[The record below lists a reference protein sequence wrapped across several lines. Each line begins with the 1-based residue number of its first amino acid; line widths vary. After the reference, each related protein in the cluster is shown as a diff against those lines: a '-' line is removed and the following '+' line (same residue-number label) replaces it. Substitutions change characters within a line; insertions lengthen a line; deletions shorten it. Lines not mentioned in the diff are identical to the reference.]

1 MEENIWIWLCAI
13 IIFVLTMLTIYT
25 ATFSIKKLN
34 SEKVENIQGPVFFVS
49 KVEKHN
55 DLIAK
60 YTIENNFS
68 NGYDGG
74 VTLNKF
80 VFFDTK
86 GKYNVGDYLK
96 FTKIV
101 SV

>member
-1 MEENIWIWLCAI
+1 MEENIWIWLCSI
-13 IIFVLTMLTIYT
+13 IIFVITMLIIY
-25 ATFSIKKLN
+25 ATVCNAKKLN
-34 SEKVENIQGPVFFVS
+34 SEKVENIQEPVFVVS

-55 DLIAK
+55 DFIAK

-80 VFFDTK
+80 VFFDTR

-96 FTKIV
+96 FTKTV